1 MGKAKARKQLKKLL
15 ATGTGS
21 KSKIKRLQK
30 IINKKNKPRYWRNK
44 LDPDD
49 WRKKLHIV
57 SGSFE
62 QGKRR

>member
-1 MGKAKARKQLKKLL
+1 MSKAKARKQLEKLL

-21 KSKIKRLQK
+21 KTKIKKLKK
-30 IINKKNKPRYWRNK
+30 IINRRRKRRPFHDEVNS
-44 LDPDD
+44 